1 MKKSLLWEARAV
13 RKRIPAILAIAR
25 EDERE
30 EAEKQRVAGQG
41 RAQAPERE
49 AVNSWRKIPI

>member
-13 RKRIPAILAIAR
+13 RMRIPAILVIAR

-30 EAEKQRVAGQG
+30 EAEKQRVAGQD

>member
-13 RKRIPAILAIAR
+13 RKRIPAILVIAR

-30 EAEKQRVAGQG
+30 EAEKQR
-41 RAQAPERE
+41 RRDRTEPRHRKERL
-49 AVNSWRKIPI
+49 